1 MIKIAPLFG
10 YIGLFLIKKWHIY
23 NQSLCPCCAQ
33 RGTQR
38 VILLGAFINCIKIF
52 ERGLHPFKEKL
63 LESSTIF
70 DYSYFIYN
78 SGMIHKAH
86 NKIFHSKINAKSK
99 ENQNKIRAWSWTKI
113 LLIPIMNMIWIVVD
127 CSILQLFAVIF
138 VVHRDFVPLVRL

>member
-1 MIKIAPLFG
+1 MTNFYCKPLALNLLQGPKFDSKWSKMIKIAPLFG
-10 YIGLFLIKKWHIY
+10 YIGLFLIKKGLIY
-23 NQSLCPCCAQ
+23 NQSLYPCCAQ

-99 ENQNKIRAWSWTKI
+99 ENQNKSEHDLGLKSYSY
-113 LLIPIMNMIWIVVD
+113 P
-127 CSILQLFAVIF
+127 S
-138 VVHRDFVPLVRL
+138 